1 VAWAADYK
9 VWGEAKVW
17 QGLRTGT
24 DGRAVGWEQTQRPA
38 PPLVLE
44 QPFRFQGQQFDQETG
59 LHYNRHRYYDSGG
72 GRFISQDPIGL
83 KGGINNYQYSPNPVK
98 FVDPMGL
105 AYLPPPLPGRPTP
118 ASTGGKFQPTQGSGH
133 YKYHSKCKC
142 KGYVDKKGD
151 VWEPTDH
158 NGTHAPHWDVQ
169 HPDGTHT
176 PTYPVKE

>member
-1 VAWAADYK
+1 
-9 VWGEAKVW
+9 
-17 QGLRTGT
+17 LRTGT
-24 DGRAVGWEQTQRPA
+24 DRWAVGWEQTQRPA

-44 QPFRFQGQQFDQETG
+44 QPFRFQRQQFDQETG

-133 YKYHSKCKC
+133 
-142 KGYVDKKGD
+142 
-151 VWEPTDH
+151 
-158 NGTHAPHWDVQ
+158 
-169 HPDGTHT
+169 
-176 PTYPVKE
+176 